1 MAISEQKKQKK
12 LQQKKKKRK
21 LLGKAAR
28 SSLASGHK
36 ALSYSM
42 FPVHECLVPD
52 GLFETGLGTVIW
64 TRRAPHGS
72 IAISAFI
79 VDVFCLGVKNALFNI
94 SSEQEY
100 ESTVKPR
107 LTQTHGDQAFHN
119 IHPSCARKLIEGAI
133 SYAENLGFSPHR
145 DYQNAKGI
153 FGDIDGRVCPTKFT
167 YGSEGKPFYIRG
179 PNEAISQA
187 KRIVGQLQ
195 RKCGKGNFEYFITLD
210 VDDPEF
216 PEA

>member
-1 MAISEQKKQKK
+1 MAISGQQRQKK

-28 SSLASGHK
+28 ASLASGHE
-36 ALSYSM
+36 ALSYSKS
-42 FPVHECLVPD
+42 PVHECLVPE

-64 TRRAPHGS
+64 TRRTPHGS

-94 SSEQEY
+94 SSEQDY

-107 LTQTHGDQAFHN
+107 LTQTHGDQAFQN

-133 SYAENLGFSPHR
+133 SYAEKLGFSPHR
-145 DYQNAKGI
+145 DYKNAKGI
-153 FGDIDGRVCPTKFT
+153 FGDIDGHGCPTRFT
-167 YGSEGKPFYIRG
+167 YGSNGKPFYIRG
-179 PNEAISQA
+179 PKESISQA
-187 KRIVGQLQ
+187 KRIVDQLH
-195 RKCGKGNFEYFITLD
+195 RKCGEGNFEYLLALD
-210 VDDPEF
+210 EEP
-216 PEA
+216 

>member
-1 MAISEQKKQKK
+1 MAISEQRSQKK

-28 SSLASGHK
+28 ASLTSGHK
-36 ALSYSM
+36 ALSYSK
-42 FPVHECLVPD
+42 FPIHECLVPE

-64 TRRAPHGS
+64 TRRTPHGS

-94 SSEQEY
+94 SNERDY

-107 LTQTHGDQAFHN
+107 LTMTHGDQTFQN

-133 SYAENLGFSPHR
+133 SYAEKLGFSPHR

-153 FGDIDGRVCPTKFT
+153 FGDIDSQACPTRFT
-167 YGSEGKPFYIRG
+167 YGSDGKPFYMRG
-179 PNEAISQA
+179 PNESISQA
-187 KRIVGQLQ
+187 KRIVDQLQ
-195 RKCGKGNFEYFITLD
+195 RKCGEGNFHYLTG
-210 VDDPEF
+210 VDEVMR
-216 PEA
+216 